1 MKLTTAFIKKH
12 LVLYNRF
19 VKDQLAI
26 KGMAKMKK
34 AQLEKEFNNRFK
46 LFTGQVSGR
55 TGYIPKDLLGFTPD
69 YDEKVFYKAYEDF
82 MKKSDPKVEKKKKSA
97 PAKAVPKKEE
107 PKLSNP
113 KTQEEKNQVASL
125 IDYMNKGFK
134 IKGSDFTSGKD
145 LMETVN
151 SLRFSRDQLKRNGEL
166 VKALERFDK
175 GLPQKKEKSAPAKA
189 VPKKENIKFK
199 VKKEE
204 EPKKE
209 EPKKADSFVLVGLQ
223 GGTYNLTKIK
233 NIAFGLEQLNKNYKQ
248 FLTDFKKGRTKM
260 GRKIET
266 KEYKEELDNLKK
278 NLDETYNPTRSLNA
292 QINKK
297 NAKEKFSPQFI
308 KEVGNLVSERN
319 KIARLF
325 NKSTVRY
332 KNLDYLNDYNSK

>member
-1 MKLTTAFIKKH
+1 MKLTTAFMKKH

-125 IDYMNKGFK
+125 IDYMDKGFK
-134 IKGSDFTSGKD
+134 IKGSDFKSGKD

-151 SLRFSRDQLKRNGEL
+151 SLRYSRDQLKRNGEI
-166 VKALERFDK
+166 VKALERFMR
-175 GLPQKKEKSAPAKA
+175 GLPKKEKQKKKKSAPAKA
-189 VPKKENIKFK
+189 VPKKQNIKFR
-199 VKKEE
+199 VKKE
-204 EPKKE
+204 
-209 EPKKADSFVLVGLQ
+209 
-223 GGTYNLTKIK
+223 
-233 NIAFGLEQLNKNYKQ
+233 
-248 FLTDFKKGRTKM
+248 
-260 GRKIET
+260 
-266 KEYKEELDNLKK
+266 
-278 NLDETYNPTRSLNA
+278 
-292 QINKK
+292 
-297 NAKEKFSPQFI
+297 
-308 KEVGNLVSERN
+308 
-319 KIARLF
+319 
-325 NKSTVRY
+325 
-332 KNLDYLNDYNSK
+332 